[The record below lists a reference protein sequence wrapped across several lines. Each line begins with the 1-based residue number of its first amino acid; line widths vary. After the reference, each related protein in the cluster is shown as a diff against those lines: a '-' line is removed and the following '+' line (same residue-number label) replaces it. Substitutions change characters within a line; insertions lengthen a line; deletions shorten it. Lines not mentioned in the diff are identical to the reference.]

1 MRPCMT
7 VVFLIALLSGAAQSA
22 NPSIIDAESTAP
34 EEVAQAIESIVFAW
48 AVNWNDSDWLRIET
62 MWDPDE
68 EAPYYLGEE
77 RDYWLIGKEG
87 VKSYFNPPAFIRSLM
102 ESVYV
107 LPYRLRVRL
116 VSDNIAIAIWE
127 NRLDLKVRGR
137 PAVNDNY
144 RVNAVFRK
152 KPDGWKFIHYAEA
165 PMAPLTYLEHLYR
178 KTVTPDYQRIAKPFE
193 QSDYEKTLVV
203 PGENLAEPYTPED

>member
-1 MRPCMT
+1 MT

-193 QSDYEKTLVV
+193 QSDYEKTLVA

>member
-193 QSDYEKTLVV
+193 QSDYEKTLVA

>member
-1 MRPCMT
+1 MKFT
-7 VVFLIALLSGAAQSA
+7 LTAAALLALLGSLAQA
-22 NPSIIDAESTAP
+22 ETRSIIDAESTAP
-34 EEVAQAIESIVFAW
+34 QEVTEAIEAIVFDW
-48 AVNWNDSDWLRIET
+48 AVNWNDSNWLKIET

-77 RDYWLIGKEG
+77 RDRWLIGKEG

-116 VSDNIAIAIWE
+116 ISDDIAVAIWE
-127 NRLDLKVRGR
+127 NRLDLKVRSR
-137 PAVNDNY
+137 PAINDNY

-178 KTVTPDYQRIAKPFE
+178 KTVTPEYERIAKPFE
-193 QSDYEKTLVV
+193 QPDFEKTLTA
-203 PGENLAEPYTPED
+203 PGDNLAKPFESAV

>member
-1 MRPCMT
+1 MKFT
-7 VVFLIALLSGAAQSA
+7 LTAAALLALLGSLAQA
-22 NPSIIDAESTAP
+22 ETRSIIDAESTAP
-34 EEVAQAIESIVFAW
+34 QEVTEAIEAIVFDW
-48 AVNWNDSDWLRIET
+48 AVNWNDSNWLKIET

-77 RDYWLIGKEG
+77 RDRWLIGKEG

-116 VSDNIAIAIWE
+116 ISDDIAVAIWE
-127 NRLDLKVRGR
+127 NRLDLKVRSR
-137 PAVNDNY
+137 PAINDNY

-178 KTVTPDYQRIAKPFE
+178 KTVTPEYERIAKPFE
-193 QSDYEKTLVV
+193 QPDFEKTLTA
-203 PGENLAEPYTPED
+203 PGDNLAKPFESAD

>member
-1 MRPCMT
+1 MRVSML
-7 VVFLIALLSGAAQSA
+7 FSLLLLMSSGVAQSA
-22 NPSIIDAESTAP
+22 SQSILDSESTAP
-34 EEVAQAIESIVFAW
+34 PEVAEAIELIVFDW
-48 AVNWNDSDWLRIET
+48 ALNWNDSNWLQIES

-87 VKSYFNPPAFIRSLM
+87 LKSYFNPPAFVRSLM

-116 VSDNIAIAIWE
+116 VSDTIAVAIWE
-127 NRLDLKVRGR
+127 NRLDIKVRGR
-137 PAVNDNY
+137 PAINDNY

-178 KTVTPDYQRIAKPFE
+178 KTVTPDYERIAKPFE
-193 QSDYEKTLVV
+193 QPEYEKTLEA
-203 PGENLAEPYTPED
+203 PGENLAQPYQPAE